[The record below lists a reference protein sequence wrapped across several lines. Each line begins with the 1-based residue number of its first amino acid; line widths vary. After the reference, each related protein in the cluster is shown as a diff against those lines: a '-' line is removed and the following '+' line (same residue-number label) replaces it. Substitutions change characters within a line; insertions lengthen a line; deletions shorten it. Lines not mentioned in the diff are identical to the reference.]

1 MNKRMLFLA
10 VNLLFASLILAA
22 DWTVETVPNTH
33 TVNAAVFSADPDQ
46 LLDDANQ
53 SKIDQI
59 LFDLEKQTTAE
70 VFVVALKSIGEAD
83 MRMFATDLF
92 QRFGLGK
99 KSKDNG
105 LLVLFVEDQR
115 KVTMEVGYGLEG
127 VLPDVV
133 CFRIID
139 EIMVPIMKQGQ
150 YGLGMLNGVQRVV
163 RILSDPNVLAEI
175 SVDKKVLMQEKR
187 AQKINR
193 IKWMAG
199 GYLFLS
205 VLVLILLLMSGQRKF
220 RETKNMPPYDA
231 YKHLKTM
238 IFGLKFLSVLF
249 PLTILPLLLY
259 YKKKLDA
266 IRKAPRNCA
275 ICSRPMLLMNEKQED
290 AYLNIGQ
297 QNEERVGSVDYDVW
311 VCMDCG
317 NKSLLP
323 YDQSFTRYKKCP
335 HCQYK
340 TFAQI
345 SDRIVS
351 PPTPLST
358 GQGQHVFSCAN
369 CGHEAVKYFVIPM
382 IVVLPTGNGRGNGG
396 FGGGGFGGG
405 SFGGGSSGGGGA
417 SGGW

>member
-1 MNKRMLFLA
+1 MNIRIIFLA
-10 VNLLFASLILAA
+10 LNLLISGLIIAA
-22 DWTVETVPNTH
+22 NWTVEAVPDTH
-33 TVNAAVFSADPDQ
+33 IVNASVFSSDPDQ
-46 LLDDANQ
+46 LLDDAHQ

-59 LFDLEKQTTAE
+59 LFDLEKQTTTE
-70 VFVVALKSIGEAD
+70 VFVVALKSIGDAD
-83 MRMFATDLF
+83 MRMFATNLF

-115 KVTMEVGYGLEG
+115 SVTMEVGYGLEG

-139 EIMVPIMKQGQ
+139 EIMVPIMKQGK
-150 YGLGMLNGVQRVV
+150 YGEGMLSGVQRVV
-163 RILSDPNVLAEI
+163 GILSDPNVLAEI
-175 SVDKKVLMQEKR
+175 SVDKNVLMQGKR
-187 AQKINR
+187 VQYISTLQ
-193 IKWMAG
+193 WMAG

-205 VLVLILLLMSGQRKF
+205 VLVLILFLMSGQKKN
-220 RETKNMPPYDA
+220 RETKSMPPYDA

-238 IFGLKFLSVLF
+238 MFGLKFLSVIF
-249 PLTILPLLLY
+249 PFTILPLFLF
-259 YKKKLDA
+259 YKKRLEA
-266 IRKAPRNCA
+266 IRKAPRICG
-275 ICSRPMLLMNEKQED
+275 ICSRPMLLMNERQED

-311 VCMDCG
+311 VCMECG

-335 HCQYK
+335 RCQFK
-340 TFAQI
+340 TFVQV

-369 CGHEAVKYFVIPM
+369 CGHEAVTYFVIPM
-382 IVVLPTGNGRGNGG
+382 IVVLPTGNGRGHGGFGGG

-405 SFGGGSSGGGGA
+405 RSGGGGA